1 MEFFSENAFWLLVAY
16 IAGSVAT
23 YILMLKATFV
33 DAADKTI
40 DTRIE
45 TGYIRT
51 RKNKDGELEL
61 LQWDFKD
68 E

>member
-16 IAGSVAT
+16 VAGSVAT
-23 YILMLKATFV
+23 YLLMLKATFV

-40 DTRIE
+40 DTLIE

>member
-16 IAGSVAT
+16 VAGSVAT
-23 YILMLKATFV
+23 YLLMLKATFV

-40 DTRIE
+40 DTLIDA
-45 TGYIRT
+45 GYIRT
-51 RKNKDGELEL
+51 RKNANGELEL

>member
-1 MEFFSENAFWLLVAY
+1 MEFFTDSIMWLLLAY

-33 DAADKTI
+33 NAADKTI
-40 DTRIE
+40 DTLIDA
-45 TGYIRT
+45 GYIRT
-51 RKNKDGELEL
+51 RKSANGELEL

>member
-1 MEFFSENAFWLLVAY
+1 MDFFTNDALWLLLAY

-23 YILMLKATFV
+23 YLLMLKATFV

-40 DTRIE
+40 DTLIE

>member
-1 MEFFSENAFWLLVAY
+1 MDIITNDALWLLSAY

-23 YILMLKATFV
+23 YLLMLKATFV

-40 DTRIE
+40 DTLIE

>member
-1 MEFFSENAFWLLVAY
+1 MDIFSENVFWLLGAY
-16 IAGSVAT
+16 VAGSVAT
-23 YILMLKATFV
+23 YLLMLKATFI

-40 DTRIE
+40 DTLIE
-45 TGYIRT
+45 AGYIRT

>member
-1 MEFFSENAFWLLVAY
+1 MDFIFNEMSWLLFAY
-16 IAGSVAT
+16 VVGSVAT
-23 YILMLKATFV
+23 YLLMLKATFV

-40 DTRIE
+40 DTLIE
-45 TGYIRT
+45 AGYIRT
-51 RKNKDGELEL
+51 RKSANGELEL

>member
-16 IAGSVAT
+16 VAGSVAT
-23 YILMLKATFV
+23 YLLMLKSTFV

-40 DTRIE
+40 DTLIDA
-45 TGYIRT
+45 GYIRT

>member
-1 MEFFSENAFWLLVAY
+1 MDIFSENVLWLLGAY
-16 IAGSVAT
+16 VAGSVAT
-23 YILMLKATFV
+23 YLLMLKATFV

-40 DTRIE
+40 DTLIE
-45 TGYIRT
+45 AGYIRT
-51 RKNKDGELEL
+51 RKNKDGEIEL

>member
-1 MEFFSENAFWLLVAY
+1 MEFFTDSIMWLLLAY

-23 YILMLKATFV
+23 YLLMLKATFI

-40 DTRIE
+40 DTLIE
-45 TGYIRT
+45 AGYIRT

>member
-1 MEFFSENAFWLLVAY
+1 MDFFTNDALWLLLAY

-40 DTRIE
+40 DTLIE

-51 RKNKDGELEL
+51 RKNKGGELEL

>member
-40 DTRIE
+40 DTLIE

>member
-1 MEFFSENAFWLLVAY
+1 MEFFSENILWLFGAY
-16 IAGSVAT
+16 VAGSVAT
-23 YILMLKATFV
+23 YLLMLKATFI

-40 DTRIE
+40 DTLIE
-45 TGYIRT
+45 AGYIRT

>member
-1 MEFFSENAFWLLVAY
+1 MELLTENAVWLLGAY
-16 IAGSVAT
+16 VAGSVAT
-23 YILMLKATFV
+23 YLLMLKATFI

-40 DTRIE
+40 E
-45 TGYIRT
+45 TLIKGGYIRT
-51 RKNKDGELEL
+51 RKNKNGELEL

>member
-1 MEFFSENAFWLLVAY
+1 MEFFTDSIMWLLLAY

-23 YILMLKATFV
+23 YLLMLKATFV

-40 DTRIE
+40 DTLIDA
-45 TGYIRT
+45 GYIRT
-51 RKNKDGELEL
+51 RKSANGELEL

>member
-1 MEFFSENAFWLLVAY
+1 MEFFSENVLWLLLAY
-16 IAGSVAT
+16 VAGSIAT
-23 YILMLKATFV
+23 YLLMLKATFV

-40 DTRIE
+40 DTLIDA
-45 TGYIRT
+45 GYIRT

>member
-23 YILMLKATFV
+23 YLLMLKATFV

-40 DTRIE
+40 DTLIDA
-45 TGYIRT
+45 GYIRT
-51 RKNKDGELEL
+51 RKNANGELEL

>member
-1 MEFFSENAFWLLVAY
+1 MEFFSENILWLFGAY
-16 IAGSVAT
+16 VAGSVAT
-23 YILMLKATFV
+23 YLLMLKATFI

-40 DTRIE
+40 DTLIE
-45 TGYIRT
+45 AGYIRT

-61 LQWDFKD
+61 LRWDFKD

>member
-1 MEFFSENAFWLLVAY
+1 MFTEDVLWLLGAY

-23 YILMLKATFV
+23 YLLMLKATFV

-40 DTRIE
+40 DTLIDA
-45 TGYIRT
+45 GYIRT

>member
-1 MEFFSENAFWLLVAY
+1 MEFFTDSIMWLLLAY

-23 YILMLKATFV
+23 YLLMLKATFV

-40 DTRIE
+40 DTLIDA
-45 TGYIRT
+45 GYIRT
-51 RKNKDGELEL
+51 RKGADGELEL

>member
-1 MEFFSENAFWLLVAY
+1 MDFIFNEMSWLLFAY
-16 IAGSVAT
+16 VVGSVAT
-23 YILMLKATFV
+23 YLLMLKATFV

-40 DTRIE
+40 DTLIE
-45 TGYIRT
+45 AGYIRT

-61 LQWDFKD
+61 LQWDAKD

>member
-16 IAGSVAT
+16 VAGSVAT
-23 YILMLKATFV
+23 YLLMLKATFV

-40 DTRIE
+40 DTLIDA
-45 TGYIRT
+45 GYIRT

>member
-1 MEFFSENAFWLLVAY
+1 MEFFSENILWLFGAY
-16 IAGSVAT
+16 VAGSVAT
-23 YILMLKATFV
+23 YLLMLKATFI

-40 DTRIE
+40 DTLIE
-45 TGYIRT
+45 AGYVRT

>member
-1 MEFFSENAFWLLVAY
+1 MDIFSENAFWLLVAY
-16 IAGSVAT
+16 VAGSVAT
-23 YILMLKATFV
+23 YLLMLKATFV

-40 DTRIE
+40 DTLIE
-45 TGYIRT
+45 GGYIRT
-51 RKNKDGELEL
+51 RKTKDGELEL

>member
-1 MEFFSENAFWLLVAY
+1 MFTENVMWLLGAY

-23 YILMLKATFV
+23 YFLMLKATFV

-40 DTRIE
+40 DTLIE
-45 TGYIRT
+45 AGYIRT

>member
-1 MEFFSENAFWLLVAY
+1 MITENVMWLLGAY
-16 IAGSVAT
+16 VAGSVAT
-23 YILMLKATFV
+23 YLLMLKATFI

-40 DTRIE
+40 DTLIE
-45 TGYIRT
+45 AGYIRT

>member
-16 IAGSVAT
+16 VAGSVAT
-23 YILMLKATFV
+23 YLLMLKATSV

-40 DTRIE
+40 DTLIDA
-45 TGYIRT
+45 GYIRT

>member
-1 MEFFSENAFWLLVAY
+1 MEMFTNDALWLLLAY
-16 IAGSVAT
+16 IAGSVAK
-23 YILMLKATFV
+23 YLLMLKATFV

-40 DTRIE
+40 DTLIE
-45 TGYIRT
+45 GGYIRT
-51 RKNKDGELEL
+51 RKTKDGELEL